1 MNKRRLSSLIIQDI
15 TRLVE
20 AQCWELGEKIQTV
33 SLITSQA
40 VCVGM
45 SVCVVCWGRWGAVA
59 RSPALLGIGEY
70 GAELEK
76 TSRGS
81 RSLPFSI
88 IGASTTDTV
97 LSAGGVGHSIWA
109 RIRGDK
115 LLWSKPILNL
125 FNERGNYPFRRP
137 REGSPLFSGQVFGRG
152 LWPARSPWP
161 DP

>member
-1 MNKRRLSSLIIQDI
+1 MNNRRPSSLIAWEI

-20 AQCWELGEKIQTV
+20 AQCRELREKTKTL

-45 SVCVVCWGRWGAVA
+45 SVVCGGRWGAAA
-59 RSPALLGIGEY
+59 RSPVLLGIGEY
-70 GAELEK
+70 RAELEK

-88 IGASTTDTV
+88 IEAPTTDTV
-97 LSAGGVGHSIWA
+97 LSAGSAGHSIWT
-109 RIRGDK
+109 RIRGNK

-137 REGSPLFSGQVFGRG
+137 REGSPLSSGQVFGSG
-152 LWPARSPWP
+152 L
-161 DP
+161 

>member
-1 MNKRRLSSLIIQDI
+1 MNNRRLSSLTTPEI

-20 AQCWELGEKIQTV
+20 AQCGELGEKTKTV

-45 SVCVVCWGRWGAVA
+45 SVVCWGRWGTAA
-59 RSPALLGIGEY
+59 RSPALLGIREY

-88 IGASTTDTV
+88 TEAPTTDTTKCWGCGAFD
-97 LSAGGVGHSIWA
+97 LDQNQG
-109 RIRGDK
+109 
-115 LLWSKPILNL
+115 
-125 FNERGNYPFRRP
+125 
-137 REGSPLFSGQVFGRG
+137 
-152 LWPARSPWP
+152 
-161 DP
+161 